1 MSDRAAKS
9 PQNLKPPPHAN
20 AEVHARIMADLRKMT
35 PHEVFLTAVESGIY
49 TPDGQLT
56 AHYRDDSDGEE

>member
-1 MSDRAAKS
+1 
-9 PQNLKPPPHAN
+9 
-20 AEVHARIMADLRKMT
+20 MADLRKMT

-56 AHYRDDSDGEE
+56 AHYRDDSEGEE